1 MALSIYSISFQMER
15 TVMTWAPSLVCLIDW
30 LHVWAFDLGTQ
41 IERCLF
47 FFLSYLYPEKKKEV
61 EIWQS
66 LKKRRNIYC

>member
-1 MALSIYSISFQMER
+1 
-15 TVMTWAPSLVCLIDW
+15 MTWAPSLVCLIDW

-61 EIWQS
+61 EDMAES
-66 LKKRRNIYC
+66 KEKKKYLLLTLPLSDR